1 MVVHQDPPIV
11 GETETAIL
19 TATRDLLAEGGLEA
33 LSMRAVAARVGTT
46 PTAIYHYFQSK
57 EDLVGRVV
65 ARGFQESEAQ
75 LWRAV
80 DPYPVGSIERLAA
93 LGEAYIRFAFGH
105 ETYFKIIFGIRT
117 DQPRKLSDVP
127 GQGGYG
133 VLRQCVVDA
142 IEAGTIRKAD
152 PDVVVTYLWSIVHG
166 LVTISMAFDADV
178 LLEDTAV
185 EVPEGDSPPS
195 YLYKRFREFIDM
207 GLVPQHTGEAA

>member
-1 MVVHQDPPIV
+1 MVVQQDPPIL
-11 GETETAIL
+11 GETESAIL
-19 TATRDLLAEGGLEA
+19 TATRDLLAEGGLES

-46 PTAIYHYFQSK
+46 PTA
-57 EDLVGRVV
+57 

-80 DPYPVGSIERLAA
+80 EPYPVGSIERLAA
-93 LGEAYIRFAFGH
+93 LGDAYIRFAFGH

-166 LVTISMAFDADV
+166 LVTITMAFDAGV
-178 LLEDTAV
+178 LLEDTAI

-207 GLVPQHTGEAA
+207 GLVPQNAGEVA